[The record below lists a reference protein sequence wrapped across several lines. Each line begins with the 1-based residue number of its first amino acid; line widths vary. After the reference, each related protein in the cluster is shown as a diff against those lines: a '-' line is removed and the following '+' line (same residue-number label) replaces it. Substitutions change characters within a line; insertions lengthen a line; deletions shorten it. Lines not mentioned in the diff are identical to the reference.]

1 MTEDRLFS
9 FFMPQ
14 KVRKDDKTHN
24 TLSDNK
30 KNTSKQNQSFLF
42 FLTKLQLKELKS

>member
-9 FFMPQ
+9 FFMLK

-24 TLSDNK
+24 TLSDNN
-30 KNTSKQNQSFLF
+30 KNTSKQNQSLLF
-42 FLTKLQLKELKS
+42 YLTKFQLKQLKS